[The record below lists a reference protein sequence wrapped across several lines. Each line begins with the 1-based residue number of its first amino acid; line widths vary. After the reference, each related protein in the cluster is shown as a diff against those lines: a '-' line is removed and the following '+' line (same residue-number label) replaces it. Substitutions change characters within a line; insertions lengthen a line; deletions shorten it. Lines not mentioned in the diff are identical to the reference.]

1 MRPITTIII
10 VAAQVVGLPK
20 IEQYPAYRPT
30 VGIHYLPP
38 KPSGCKSNTL
48 LIN

>member
-1 MRPITTIII
+1 MRPITTIIV

-20 IEQYPAYRPT
+20 IEQYLAYRPT
-30 VGIHYLPP
+30 VSVHYLPP
-38 KPSGCKSNTL
+38 KPGRCKSNTL